1 MVSTGNRD
9 MTINAIIAAQ
19 LKRTKQDRN
28 VLHINPALARLA
40 KKVEAKRTPQEATP
54 AEVEEYTKAEPPPLN
69 NALSTLSMEVQDA

>member
-19 LKRTKQDRN
+19 LKRTKQDGN

-40 KKVEAKRTPQEATP
+40 AQQEATP

-69 NALSTLSMEVQDA
+69 NALSTLSMEVS

>member
-19 LKRTKQDRN
+19 LKRTKQDGN

-69 NALSTLSMEVQDA
+69 NILSTLSMEVS